1 MRLVISLA
9 LGLLLGVSATAAQT
23 GETPVVRAVFFW
35 MRTCPHCHEVITNV
49 LPPLQE
55 KYGAQL
61 DILFIEIETR
71 QDFERLYAIGREFGI
86 PRGDIGVPFL
96 VIGDQVLI
104 GSLQIPAEL
113 PHLIEKYL
121 AAGGVDFPRVPAL
134 ADILPAPKPP
144 EPQESSPEPQQNE
157 EMATAELVEPS
168 VPEQEPPAQEEQ
180 PSLTPPD
187 VQVPELSETLSLKEG
202 FSRGFEL
209 AIAVLIG
216 MILAVI
222 YVFIQIIRVM
232 QGAPV
237 RSSSRWRDGALIVLS
252 VLGMAIAAYLA
263 YVETQAVAAFCGPV
277 GDCNTVQSSPY
288 AKLFGVL
295 PVGVLGVIGYIAILV
310 VWFWG
315 RWGSGKFSAY
325 APLFV
330 LAMTL
335 FGVLFSIYLTYLEPF
350 VIGAV
355 CMWCVSSAIIMTLLM
370 LLSLRPALR
379 VVREYSDAAQ
389 GISRN

>member
-1 MRLVISLA
+1 MRLVSGFIF
-9 LGLLLGVSATAAQT
+9 GLLLIVSAIAAQDDA
-23 GETPVVRAVFFW
+23 PVVRAVLFW
-35 MRTCPHCHEVITNV
+35 MRTCPHCHEVMTNV

-61 DILFIEIETR
+61 DILFIEVETR
-71 QDFERLYAIGREFGI
+71 EDFERLHMIGREFGLS
-86 PRGDIGVPFL
+86 RWDIGVPFL
-96 VIGDQVLI
+96 IIGDRVLI
-104 GSLQIPAEL
+104 GSDQIPAEL
-113 PHLIEKYL
+113 PKLIEKYL
-121 AAGGVDFPRVPAL
+121 AAGGVDFPRVQAL
-134 ADILPAPKPP
+134 ADILPSPKPP
-144 EPQESSPEPQQNE
+144 EPKEASPAPQQSE
-157 EMATAELVEPS
+157 EVAVAEPVEPS

-180 PSLTPPD
+180 PALSPPD
-187 VQVPELSETLSLKEG
+187 VQVPEPLETLSSKEG

-209 AIAVLIG
+209 AIAVLVG

-222 YVFIQIIRVM
+222 YVVVQIIRVM
-232 QGAPV
+232 RGAPIS
-237 RSSSRWRDGALIVLS
+237 SSSRWRDSILIALTM
-252 VLGMAIAAYLA
+252 LGTAIAGYLA

-277 GDCNTVQSSPY
+277 GDCNIVQSSPY
-288 AKLFGVL
+288 ARLFGVL
-295 PVGVLGVIGYIAILV
+295 PIGVLGVIGYVAILG
-310 VWFWG
+310 VWLWG

-355 CMWCVSSAIIMTLLM
+355 CIWCVSSAIIMTVLM
-370 LLSLRPALR
+370 LFSLRPALC

-389 GISRN
+389 RVSQG

>member
-1 MRLVISLA
+1 MRLAINVA
-9 LGLLLGVSATAAQT
+9 LVLLIVVGATFSQP
-23 GETPVVRAVFFW
+23 GDTPRVRAVLFW
-35 MRTCPHCHEVITNV
+35 MRTCPHCHEVITKV

-61 DILFIEIETR
+61 DILFIEVETR
-71 QDFERLYAIGREFGI
+71 QDFERLYAVGREFGLS
-86 PRGDIGVPFL
+86 RWDIGVPFL
-96 VIGDQVLI
+96 VIGDHALI

-113 PHLIEKYL
+113 PKLIEKYL
-121 AAGGVDFPRVPAL
+121 ASGGVDFPRVPAL
-134 ADILPAPKPP
+134 ADILPSPQPSEPK
-144 EPQESSPEPQQNE
+144 ETQIAN
-157 EMATAELVEPS
+157 V
-168 VPEQEPPAQEEQ
+168 EPPAQEPTPEPIGDQ
-180 PSLTPPD
+180 PSPASGVAT
-187 VQVPELSETLSLKEG
+187 PELPEDPLPEG
-202 FSRGFEL
+202 APLRGFEL

-222 YVFIQIIRVM
+222 YVLIQIVRVM

-237 RSSSRWRDGALIVLS
+237 GSSSRWRDRGLIVLS
-252 VLGMAIAAYLA
+252 VLGMAIAGYLA
-263 YVETQAVAAFCGPV
+263 YVETQEVAAFCGPV

-295 PVGVLGVIGYIAILV
+295 PVGVLGVLGYIGILG

-315 RWGSGKFSAY
+315 RWGSGRFSTY

-355 CMWCVSSAIIMTLLM
+355 CIWCVSSAVIMTLLM

-389 GISRN
+389 RVSQD

>member
-1 MRLVISLA
+1 MRLA
-9 LGLLLGVSATAAQT
+9 LSCVVGLLLVVSAMAAQK
-23 GETPVVRAVFFW
+23 EDAPVVRAVLFW

-61 DILFIEIETR
+61 DILFIEVETR

-96 VIGDQVLI
+96 VIGDRVLI

-113 PHLIEKYL
+113 PQLIEKYL

-144 EPQESSPEPQQNE
+144 APQESPPEPQRNE
-157 EMATAELVEPS
+157 EIATAELVEPS
-168 VPEQEPPAQEEQ
+168 VSEPPAQQEQ

-187 VQVPELSETLSLKEG
+187 VQVPELSETLSAKEG
-202 FSRGFEL
+202 VSRGFEL

-222 YVFIQIIRVM
+222 HVFIQIVRVVR
-232 QGAPV
+232 GAPV
-237 RSSSRWRDGALIVLS
+237 RAPSRWHEGALVVFS
-252 VLGMAIAAYLA
+252 VVGMAIAGYLA
-263 YVETQAVAAFCGPV
+263 YVETQEVAAFCGPI
-277 GDCNTVQSSPY
+277 GDCNIVQSSPY

-295 PVGVLGVIGYIAILV
+295 PVGVLGVIGYVAILIA
-310 VWFWG
+310 WFWG
-315 RWGSGKFSAY
+315 RWSSGKLASY
-325 APLFV
+325 APLLV
-330 LAMTL
+330 LALTL

-355 CMWCVSSAIIMTLLM
+355 CIWCVSSAVIMTLLM
-370 LLSLRPALR
+370 LLSLHPALC
-379 VVREYSDAAQ
+379 VIREYSDAAQ
-389 GISRN
+389 RVSQD